1 MGTTFKKENNMKLFD
16 NKNQARKHA
25 KPKPHTPTKTQ
36 IGRKEKEEQRREL
49 ELASKVTLGF

>member
-1 MGTTFKKENNMKLFD
+1 MDPRLFNN

-25 KPKPHTPTKTQ
+25 TPKQYTPTETQ